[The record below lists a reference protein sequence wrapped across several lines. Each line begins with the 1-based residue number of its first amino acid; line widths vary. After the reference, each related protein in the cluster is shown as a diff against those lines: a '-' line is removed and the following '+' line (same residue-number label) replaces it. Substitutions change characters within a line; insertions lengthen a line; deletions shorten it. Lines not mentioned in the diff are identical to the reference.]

1 MSKNDLGLYS
11 FHANCQKTGL
21 QFLKIL
27 LIRGAVQASQCKCR
41 LLIQENCSD
50 ITCGVVPMFNDMKCS
65 SFLGKNY
72 DFYV

>member
-1 MSKNDLGLYS
+1 MSKNDLGLHS

-27 LIRGAVQASQCKCR
+27 LIRGAA
-41 LLIQENCSD
+41 QENCSD